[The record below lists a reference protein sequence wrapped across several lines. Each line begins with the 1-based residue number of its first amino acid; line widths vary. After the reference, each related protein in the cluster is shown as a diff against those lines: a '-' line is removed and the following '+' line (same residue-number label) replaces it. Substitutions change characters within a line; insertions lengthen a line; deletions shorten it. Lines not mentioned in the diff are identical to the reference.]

1 MVGRTLDWK
10 EELGRWLKPFLD
22 RLGHKARRQ
31 MCPLYVSGLIGPGD
45 RKSIQP
51 MAERLALGEYD
62 QLHHFIAA
70 GVWDAAPVETEL
82 LVQADRLVGGS
93 DAVLVIDDT
102 AIAQEGHAFG
112 GCRSAVCFGAR
123 QDRQLPDAG
132 VADACARRST
142 GHAGVAVVSSREL
155 DEQAGSV
162 GASGC
167 SDRISNGTD
176 EAGDGPGGDRSC
188 HRGRCALWLR
198 AGGCRLWDERAVP
211 PGAHS
216 SQTCLGG
223 RYSASPQGVPCRCA
237 DDLAGCWAR
246 PSP

>member
-70 GVWDAAPVETEL
+70 GVWDALPVETEL
-82 LVQADRLVGGS
+82 LVQANRLVGGS
-93 DAVLVIDDT
+93 AAVLVIDD
-102 AIAQEGHAFG
+102 

-155 DEQAGSV
+155 DEQASSV
-162 GASGC
+162 GASAC
-167 SDRISNGTD
+167 SDRISNGTN
-176 EAGDGPGGDRSC
+176 EAGDGIGGDRSC
-188 HRGRCALWLR
+188 HRGWCALWLR
-198 AGGCRLWDERAVP
+198 VGGCRLWAKRAVP

-223 RYSASPQGVPCRCA
+223 RYSTSPQSIPCRCS

-246 PSP
+246 SSSQAARS